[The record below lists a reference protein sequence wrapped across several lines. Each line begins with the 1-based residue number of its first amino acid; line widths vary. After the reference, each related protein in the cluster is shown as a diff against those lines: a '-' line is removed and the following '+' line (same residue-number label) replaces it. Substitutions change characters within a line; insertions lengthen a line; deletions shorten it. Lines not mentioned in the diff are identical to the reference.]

1 MANFRKTRDRNFN
14 NRNAGLLLT
23 HDNGNHMNLRN
34 CFFLF
39 AALLVF
45 FPACTTKKGDSKK
58 DSPAGDDR
66 YIPRNYVELKH
77 PEWSKNATI
86 YEVNVRQYT
95 AEGTFNAFAAHLP
108 RLKEMGV
115 DIIWLMPIHPIGVK
129 NRKGSL
135 GSEYSVKDYYG
146 VNPEYGNLDDLK
158 ALVKKIHEMGMHVIL
173 DWVANHSAW
182 DNPLAAEHPD
192 WYTKTPEGNFQPT
205 PWYDWDDVID
215 FDYNVPAMRKY
226 MTDALKYW
234 VKEADIDGYRC
245 DVAGFIPVD
254 FWDNARAELDAINPV
269 FMLAE
274 WESRDL
280 YKKAFDM
287 TYAWSLWDKMKD
299 ATTHKKGVGGLVE
312 YMAHDVSTVPRDA
325 YRMTFTDNHDKNS
338 WEGNQFSNFGDG
350 LPACMVLCSV
360 INGMPLVY
368 SGQEAGLAHSLKF
381 FDKDTIEWKAHPF
394 YDLYK
399 RLFALKHQNPALWN
413 GARGGE
419 MVRIYNDQP
428 GTVISFSREKDGNRV
443 IPVFNFSDKP
453 VSVILQTKYQAGA
466 YTDYFTGNPVELK
479 GEDRLSLPAWGYS
492 VLVKSGTSSG
502 SD

>member
-1 MANFRKTRDRNFN
+1 MKKY
-14 NRNAGLLLT
+14 L
-23 HDNGNHMNLRN
+23 
-34 CFFLF
+34 LF
-39 AALLVF
+39 AALTGLIISF
-45 FPACTTKKGDSKK
+45 TGCKNQKK
-58 DSPAGDDR
+58 DSGTASSSTDDR
-66 YIPRNYVELKH
+66 YTPKNYVELKH

-86 YEVNVRQYT
+86 YEVNVRQFT
-95 AEGTFNAFAAHLP
+95 PEGTFKAFEPHLQ
-108 RLKEMGV
+108 RIKDVGI
-115 DIIWLMPIHPIGVK
+115 DIIWLMPIHPIGEK
-129 NRKGSL
+129 KRKGTL

-158 ALVKKIHEMGMHVIL
+158 ALVKKIHSMGMYVIL

-182 DNPLAAEHPD
+182 DNKLATEHPD
-192 WYTKTPEGNFQPT
+192 WYTKTVEGNFQPT

-254 FWDNARAELDAINPV
+254 FWDNVRSELDAIKPV

-299 ATTHKKGVGGLVE
+299 ATIHKKGVGALVE
-312 YMAHDVSTVPRDA
+312 YMAHDVSSVPPDA

-338 WEGNQFSNFGDG
+338 WEGNQFSNFGEG
-350 LPACMVLCSV
+350 LKACMVLCCV
-360 INGMPLVY
+360 VNGMPLVY
-368 SGQEAGLAHSLKF
+368 SGQEAGLDKSLKF
-381 FDKDTIEWKAHPF
+381 FDKDSITWKPHPF
-394 YDLYK
+394 YDMYK
-399 RLFALKHQNPALWN
+399 KLFELKHKNQALWN

-419 MVRIYNDQP
+419 MVRIYSDKMSE
-428 GTVISFSREKDGNRV
+428 VVSFSREKNGNKV
-443 IPVFNFSDKP
+443 IPLINFSDKP
-453 VSVILQTKYQAGA
+453 VTVKLNSKHHAGT
-466 YTDYFTGNPVELK
+466 YTELFSGTTYDLK
-479 GEDRLSLPAWGYS
+479 GDDELSLGPWGYL
-492 VLVKSGTSSG
+492 VLTK
-502 SD
+502 